1 MIDYSAISL
10 DKLIIHWVGNK
21 HNEKEN
27 TISETLCEVDEELES
42 TLINFFMTPFSNQI
56 EVSKFRHSDD
66 INLNE
71 LYSYSNE
78 LFDEPEN
85 FRDVSVKIIN
95 HLFEQSDHPHIKTGE
110 VLIAFFTDI
119 IFDDQLTDAIGIF
132 KIERKD
138 KYFSI
143 SKDSSSLKIN
153 TKLGINS
160 KKLDKGCLV
169 INIEEEGLRIISV
182 DNNNYD
188 TEYWKNKFLN
198 VEYVKDSNYHT
209 SSYVDFCKS
218 YSEEIVNPEKG
229 KDEQIAFLNKSMKYL
244 TNNYEFNIDEFA
256 DEVFEDPET
265 KNTFFNYK
273 ENFEK
278 DQDVVVQES
287 FPISQNS
294 VKAKKRTIKSL
305 ISLDTKIQIK
315 LDSKDPEE
323 TKKYIEKGYDNQR
336 GMNFYKVYFNVE
348 KN

>member
-1 MIDYSAISL
+1 MIDYSAIAL

-27 TISETLCEVDEELES
+27 TISESLCQVDEEMES
-42 TLINFFMTPFSNQI
+42 NLINFFMTPFSKQI

-71 LYSYSNE
+71 LYSYSKNV
-78 LFDEPEN
+78 FDEPEN
-85 FRDVSVKIIN
+85 FQEVSGKIIN
-95 HLFEQSDHPHIKTGE
+95 HLYEQSDHPHIKTGE
-110 VLIAFFTDI
+110 VLITFFTDI

-138 KYFSI
+138 QYFSI
-143 SKDSSSLKIN
+143 SKNSSSLKID

-160 KKLDKGCLV
+160 KKLDKGCLI
-169 INIEEEGLRIISV
+169 INIEEEGLRLISV

-188 TEYWKNKFLN
+188 TEYWKHKFLN
-198 VEYVKDSNYHT
+198 IKHVEDSNYHT
-209 SSYVDFCKS
+209 ASYVDFCKS
-218 YSEEIVNPEKG
+218 YSEEVVNQEQG

-256 DEVFEDPET
+256 DEVFEDPEA
-265 KNTFFNYK
+265 KNSFFTYK

-278 DQDVVVQES
+278 DQDVVVQEA

-294 VKAKKRTIKSL
+294 VKAKKRSIKSL

-336 GMNFYKVYFNVE
+336 GMNFYKVYYNVE